1 MPTFSAGDYE
11 YVELPEDTPLLCKIA
26 RVEEVPNRFAGQ
38 KNDDGKEAP
47 ATQLEVDLELVKGE
61 FKGERIRTWVNPTF
75 GPKSNLAKL
84 ACAALNVEWTKEMQL
99 DTDELQ
105 GKQLYVIGDYG
116 DDGKATRL
124 KPRKYKPA
132 AAGPGSG
139 RRSTRP
145 ATTEKPAEQK
155 REPVAAGA
163 TTTNGKADDDLDF

>member
-1 MPTFSAGDYE
+1 MPKFSAGDYE

-26 RVEEVPNRFAGQ
+26 RCEEVPNRFAGQ

-47 ATQLEVDLELVKGE
+47 ATQLEIDLEIIEGD
-61 FKGERIRTWVNPTF
+61 FKGERIRTWMNPTF

-84 ACAALNVEWTKEMQL
+84 ACAALAVEWSKDMQL

-105 GKQLYVIGDYG
+105 GKRLYVIGDYG

-132 AAGPGSG
+132 TAGAATG
-139 RRSTRP
+139 RRGARQ
-145 ATTEKPAEQK
+145 APAEQ
-155 REPVAAGA
+155 REPVGA
-163 TTTNGKADDDLDF
+163 TASNGKADDDLDF